1 MIIKFYRME
10 NLVEKTVSATEIVRR
25 FSEIL
30 NSIKYKG
37 DSYTIVRG
45 GKPVASIRPVQK
57 PLKER
62 TLGELKELLKSIPRL
77 GAETESF
84 EHDLKEIMKHQPFM
98 PKDDQWA

>member
-1 MIIKFYRME
+1 MIIIFYRKDI
-10 NLVEKTVSATEIVRR
+10 LVEKMVSATDMVRR

-45 GKPVASIRPVQK
+45 GKPVASIRPAQA

-62 TLGELKELLKSIPRL
+62 TLGELKALLKNIPRL
-77 GAETESF
+77 GSESESF
-84 EHDLKEIMKHQPFM
+84 DHDLKKLRKDQPSM